1 MRATF
6 LVAAGLFGIIVGSFL
21 NVVIWRVP
29 RRESIVRPRSSCPG
43 CGHEIR
49 ARDNV
54 PVLSWLLLRGRCRDC
69 SGPISARYPLV
80 ELLTG
85 VVFAATTAFSVFGSL
100 GFTALPAFL
109 FFGAVAV
116 ALAFIDL
123 DTHRLPD
130 VIVVPSIVVSLGL
143 LSASAL
149 VDHEPQRIS
158 RALLGAGILFSAYLV
173 LWIIYP
179 SGMGLGDV
187 KLAAVLGMYMGW
199 IGWGTLI
206 VGGFAAF
213 LLGGA
218 YAVGLL
224 ATGRAN
230 RKSGIP
236 FGPWMV
242 VGAATGFA
250 VGESVWQGYLA
261 LVT

>member
-1 MRATF
+1 MRATL
-6 LVAAGLFGIIVGSFL
+6 LVAAGLFGVIVGSFL
-21 NVVIWRVP
+21 NVVIWRLP
-29 RRESIVRPRSSCPG
+29 RRESIVRPRSSCPA

-69 SGPISARYPLV
+69 SRPISARYPLV

-85 VVFAATTAFSVFGSL
+85 VVFAAATALSVSGSVAL
-100 GFTALPAFL
+100 TALPAFL
-109 FFGAVAV
+109 FVGAVAV
-116 ALAFIDL
+116 ALTFIDL

-130 VIVVPSIVVSLGL
+130 VIVLPSILVSLGL
-143 LSASAL
+143 LGASAL
-149 VDHEPQRIS
+149 AEHDPQRIS
-158 RALLGAGILFSAYLV
+158 RALLGAGILFSVYLV

-187 KLAAVLGMYMGW
+187 KLAAFLGMYMGW
-199 IGWGTLI
+199 IGWGALI

-218 YAVGLL
+218 FSVGLL

-230 RKSGIP
+230 RKSRIP

-242 VGAATGFA
+242 VGAATGIA
-250 VGESVWQGYLA
+250 VGESVWQSYLA